1 MGSRKGGI
9 INIKNEVIIG
19 RVYKITNNVDDMV
32 YIGSTVKPLVK
43 RLGDH
48 IYDYKRA
55 IYKMKLYD
63 HFTEIGV
70 ENFEMELLE
79 WKQVKN
85 MNELHR
91 LEQDWM
97 EKENP
102 KHLLN
107 SKRASMN

>member
-1 MGSRKGGI
+1 MGSRRGGI

-19 RVYKITNNVDDMV
+19 RIYKITNKIDDMV
-32 YIGSTVKPLVK
+32 YVGSTVKTLCK

-48 IYDYKRA
+48 MYDYK
-55 IYKMKLYD
+55 KGTNMKLYE
-63 HFTEIGV
+63 HFRQIGV

-102 KHLLN
+102 KNLLN
-107 SKRASMN
+107 SRSATKE

>member
-1 MGSRKGGI
+1 
-9 INIKNEVIIG
+9 
-19 RVYKITNNVDDMV
+19 
-32 YIGSTVKPLVK
+32 
-43 RLGDH
+43 
-48 IYDYKRA
+48 
-55 IYKMKLYD
+55 MKLYE
-63 HFTEIGV
+63 HFRQIGV

-102 KHLLN
+102 KNLLN
-107 SKRASMN
+107 SRSATKE